1 MSKKFQKTVEDF
13 ICEYCGFHVS
23 GNGFTNHCSK
33 CLWSKHVDVYPG
45 DRASNCGGMMEPV
58 RVEKEKKGY
67 MLVHRCT
74 LCGYEK
80 PNKVSPE
87 DDFQAVVDLV
97 KRLNDKNFKA

>member
-13 ICEYCGFHVS
+13 ICEHCGFHVS
-23 GNGFTNHCSK
+23 GNGFTNHCAK

-45 DRASNCGGMMEPV
+45 DRASGCGSMMEPV

-67 MLVHRCT
+67 MLVHHCT
-74 LCGYEK
+74 SCGYEK